1 MGGPNVPQRPPE
13 KGGWP
18 QRPPGFEHVE
28 HRFAIDAPAFAN
40 VPGSRLDPGA
50 IKPEARLDCPI
61 LDGQIGK
68 SFKIPIGSQDDE
80 LMLSRKGC

>member
-1 MGGPNVPQRPPE
+1 M
-13 KGGWP
+13 
-18 QRPPGFEHVE
+18 
-28 HRFAIDAPAFAN
+28 DAPAFEN